1 VAWVAVEREERDA
14 QRFWLS
20 VVGALSG
27 AAGAAWLVDRVSP
40 SPVFR
45 GDVVLDRLL
54 SELESLDRPIVLV
67 IDDLHEL
74 RSPEAEAWLEL
85 FVARLPPRLTLV
97 LATRE
102 EPRLGLHRL
111 RLSGAL
117 EELRD
122 ADLRFSLDDTH
133 EMLEAAEIRLTPAAT
148 ALLHERTE
156 GWAAGLRL
164 AAISMAGH
172 PDPERFVDEFSGSE
186 RTVAATCWRRCSSAS
201 RRRCGPSCSAR
212 R

>member
-27 AAGAAWLVDRVSP
+27 AAGAAGLVDRVSP

-54 SELESLDRPIVLV
+54 SELESPDRPIVLV

-102 EPRLGLHRL
+102 EPRLGAPSPAALG
-111 RLSGAL
+111 GAGGAARRRSAVL
-117 EELRD
+117 ARRHARD
-122 ADLRFSLDDTH
+122 ARGGRD
-133 EMLEAAEIRLTPAAT
+133 PA
-148 ALLHERTE
+148 H
-156 GWAAGLRL
+156 AGRDG
-164 AAISMAGH
+164 A
-172 PDPERFVDEFSGSE
+172 P
-186 RTVAATCWRRCSSAS
+186 
-201 RRRCGPSCSAR
+201 AR
-212 R
+212 AD